1 MERHL
6 PSASGRRGD
15 TIQGPCAWSGSWRS
29 LSCSAHGHLQS
40 PLAVALGTSGPPAA
54 RRPAGSR
61 PLPVVSHGDYE
72 EKQEGGSLN
81 RSQKKEVVVQM
92 AAVNVA
98 WGETR
103 RKEHVSR
110 T

>member
-1 MERHL
+1 M
-6 PSASGRRGD
+6 
-15 TIQGPCAWSGSWRS
+15 
-29 LSCSAHGHLQS
+29 
-40 PLAVALGTSGPPAA
+40 ALGTSGPPAA